1 MAEKD
6 YEVGYGKPPKDSQ
19 FKKGQSG
26 NPKGRPRGSRNFKTD
41 LQEEMQ
47 LQIQVTESGRPEIIS
62 KQRAMIKRA
71 MEKALHGD
79 LRAIELIG
87 KWQGH
92 YGDSLTEIPEIQ
104 DMTAND
110 QAIIERFLTAQPQT
124 QPDYGQSAVAPIM
137 DDDKSTES

>member
-1 MAEKD
+1 MTKND

-26 NPKGRPRGSRNFKTD
+26 NPKGRPKGSRNFKTD

-47 LQIQVTESGRPEIIS
+47 LQIQVTESGKFEIVS
-62 KQRAMIKRA
+62 KQRAMIKRT

-92 YGDSLTEIPEIQ
+92 YGDSLTEIPEIH

-110 QAIIERFLTAQPQT
+110 QAIIDRFLTAQPQN
-124 QPDYGQSAVAPIM
+124 QPDVPESTVKAIT
-137 DDDKSTES
+137 DDEKDDVS